1 MTGPH
6 AAEHD
11 IPRTRKHRAASVDVL
26 KMVGPVAAGTLLA
39 GIIAFLSAGRFL
51 WTWPWVYV
59 GINLVNVLVV
69 YPRAM
74 RIDPGIAARRGTARS
89 KPKWDDVGN
98 YIYLVATY
106 IALPLVAGLDV
117 RFAWTGN
124 FSTAWHGAGAAVLT
138 AGLALAAWAA
148 ATNAYTWSEAT
159 IQRDQTVCSAG
170 PYRFIRHPAYAGL
183 IVQALGVP
191 LLLGSLWALIPG
203 ITVAVFMIIQT
214 NWEDR
219 TLQGALPGYRN
230 YVRKVRFRLV
240 PGIW

>member
-69 YPRAM
+69 YPLTM
-74 RIDPGIAARRGTARS
+74 RIDPGTAARRGKARS
-89 KPKWDDVGN
+89 KRKWDGVGN

-106 IALPLVAGLDV
+106 VAMPLVAGLDE
-117 RFAWTGN
+117 RFAWTRDVRI
-124 FSTAWHGAGAAVLT
+124 AWHVAGAAVLA
-138 AGLALAAWAA
+138 AGLVLAAWAA
-148 ATNAYTWSEAT
+148 ATNAYTWSEVTA
-159 IQRDQTVCSAG
+159 QRGQTVCSAG
-170 PYRFIRHPAYAGL
+170 PYQWVRHPAYAGL

-191 LLLGSLWALIPG
+191 MLLGSLWALIPG
-203 ITVAVFMIIQT
+203 ITVAVFMIIET
-214 NWEDR
+214 N
-219 TLQGALPGYRN
+219 
-230 YVRKVRFRLV
+230 
-240 PGIW
+240 